1 VTFNRRFG
9 RPNTNPGAFHLDS
22 KRAILDV
29 GRTPTKAGGGL
40 LQSISEAYGE
50 LFGAASK
57 NSGTNKIKKQKEMT
71 EKLIFVV
78 ILMLISWI
86 NYKEAKDS
94 PPASEDDIFLRFR
107 FNILSYTTGLG
118 AFALLISVII
128 DFFFNS

>member
-1 VTFNRRFG
+1 
-9 RPNTNPGAFHLDS
+9 
-22 KRAILDV
+22 
-29 GRTPTKAGGGL
+29 